1 MAGKEESY
9 TRHPLQDQGVD
20 MTTVNAADEK
30 RDEAENERPTWGHKV
45 DFILSCV
52 GFAVGLGNVWRFPY
66 LCYRNGGGAFLI
78 PYFICLVAGG
88 VPVFFLEIFLGQ
100 FMSQGG
106 IGCWK
111 ICPIFQGIGFATTV
125 ICFLL
130 NIYYII
136 ILNWAAYFFGRSF
149 TSLLPWSHCD
159 NPWNTEFCTTNF
171 TKPDTGAANM
181 TNATMDGNMTAFNT
195 TNATLQISPVVEFW
209 ENKVLNMSEGVGEL
223 GEVQWELAV
232 CLLCVWIVVYF
243 CVFKGVKSTGK
254 VVYFTATFPY
264 VMLTVLLIRGVTL
277 DGAADGLFFYLNPDW
292 ERLKDHKVWID
303 AGTQIFFSY
312 AIGLGCMTALGSYN
326 KFHND
331 SYKQSI
337 LIACVNSFTSLY
349 SGLVVFSVLG
359 FMANEQGLAI
369 KDVAASGPGLV
380 FIAYPRALSLMPL
393 APLWSCLFFFMIILV
408 GLDSQFVGVEGFVTA
423 VVDMIPYLRR
433 GYNRELFIAGL
444 CVFNFLLGLTMV
456 TNGGIYVFQIFDYYS
471 ASGISLLFMSFFE
484 CVAIAWIFGVNRFY
498 DSIEIMIGYKP
509 LPWFKICWTV
519 LTPLIAVGIFL
530 FMCVTWSPMEFKHF
544 TGTYYF
550 PTWAEGIGWAMVVIV
565 ILCVP
570 VTAVVKI
577 CQAKGTFRERWREL
591 TTPQLQY
598 HQLRSKDKLARGLS
612 VDSDPSTPPPPYS
625 SHEQYN
631 TAL

>member
-1 MAGKEESY
+1 MAGNEESY
-9 TRHPLQDQGVD
+9 TDALAL
-20 MTTVNAADEK
+20 TTTNAAATVDEEEEEGSESDK
-30 RDEAENERPTWGHKV
+30 RPTWGHKV

-52 GFAVGLGNVWRFPY
+52 GFAVGFGNVWRFPY

-78 PYFICLVAGG
+78 PYFIFLVAGG

-111 ICPIFQGIGFATTV
+111 ICPILQGIGFATTV
-125 ICFLL
+125 ICFLG

-159 NPWNTEFCTTNF
+159 NQWNTEYCTTNF
-171 TKPDTGAANM
+171 TKPDTGAMNM

-223 GEVQWELAV
+223 GEVQWDLAV

-277 DGAADGLFFYLNPDW
+277 DGAADGLFFYLNPDL

-303 AGTQIFFSY
+303 AGTQIFFSF
-312 AIGLGCMTALGSYN
+312 AIGVGCMTALGSYN

-331 SYKQSI
+331 SYKQCF
-337 LIACVNSFTSLY
+337 LIAAVNCFTSLY

-359 FMANEQGLAI
+359 FMANEQGLDI

-408 GLDSQFVGVEGFVTA
+408 GLDSEFVGVEGVVTA

-433 GYNRELFIAGL
+433 GYNRELFIAGM

-456 TNGGIYVFQIFDYYS
+456 TNGGIYVFKLFEYYS
-471 ASGISLLFMSFFE
+471 ASGIALLFMAFSE

-498 DSIEIMIGYKP
+498 DSIELMVGYRP
-509 LPWFKICWTV
+509 LVWFKICWTV
-519 LTPLIAVGIFL
+519 LTPLIIVGIIL
-530 FMCVTWSPMEFKHF
+530 FMCVTWSPMEFQHF

-550 PTWAEGIGWAMVVIV
+550 PTWAEGIGWVMMAMSI
-565 ILCVP
+565 ICVP
-570 VTAVVKI
+570 VTAVVKMW
-577 CQAKGTFRERWREL
+577 QAKGTLRERWREV

-598 HQLRSKDKLARGLS
+598 HQLRDKDKLARGLRF
-612 VDSDPSTPPPPYS
+612 DSDPSTHPPPYS
-625 SHEQYN
+625 SLQQHDTE
-631 TAL
+631 L